1 MQIDSYTC
9 VAPVPQMRI
18 RQAMLANNRDPLPPR
33 TSNLHVAVQRIKTQL
48 AKMCSMEIKVT
59 MVWCICKCRNGWIFE
74 NTQPTVSDRKD
85 TFDKEL
91 IVNS

>member
-33 TSNLHVAVQRIKTQL
+33 TSNLHVALQRIKTQL
-48 AKMCSMEIKVT
+48 AKLCSMHGNHSNDGVVHLEVQEWLDLREHT
-59 MVWCICKCRNGWIFE
+59 ANCFQRQRYVCQR
-74 NTQPTVSDRKD
+74 
-85 TFDKEL
+85 
-91 IVNS
+91 VNC